1 MNEQDKSLS
10 VHFFSHPVENPRKTK
25 EAGRPIFDSVEMVSI
40 MAPGNTKTEY
50 TSKAS
55 SMHYDSNARKQWT
68 YAERFADHYAAFKRG
83 SESQQPGT
91 PLSEVPFLTLAQ
103 KAEMTAMK
111 LHTVEQLAGMADRDV
126 AKKGMGFRA
135 YVDSAKAYLDTTQGT
150 NALQSEM
157 EDLRRQLA
165 AMKANAPTESAT
177 EAEESAIEF
186 DGMEDDDLRNIL
198 KDAGVSWDKKWARA
212 RLVSEIRKLEKE
224 AA

>member
-10 VHFFSHPVENPRKTK
+10 VNFFMHPVENPRKTK

-50 TSKAS
+50 TAKAS

-68 YAERFADHYAAFKRG
+68 YAERFAEQYASFKRG
-83 SESQQPGT
+83 SESQHPGT
-91 PLSEVPFLTLAQ
+91 PLSEVPFLSLAQ
-103 KAEMTAMK
+103 KAEMNASK
-111 LHTVEQLAGMADRDV
+111 IYTVEQLAGMADRDIG
-126 AKKGMGFRA
+126 KKGMGFRS

-150 NALQSEM
+150 NALLSEL
-157 EDLRRQLA
+157 EELRRQVA
-165 AMKANAPTESAT
+165 SVKASAPADISADV
-177 EAEESAIEF
+177 EDSDIEF

-198 KDAGVSWDKKWARA
+198 TDAGTAVDGRWSRK
-212 RLVSEIRKLEKE
+212 RLVEEIRKLEKE